1 MISNLQN
8 LAEAAAFYWDI
19 PLEEL
24 KSKSRKHIYSWPRM
38 VCQSIAATKYSQSV
52 IGRFWNAD
60 RSGVNYSRKIVR
72 NRTQTE
78 PDIKKEVEEFYEFYK
93 YITIKLKEA
102 KK

>member
-1 MISNLQN
+1 MISNLQI
-8 LAEAAAFYWDI
+8 LAEAAALYWDI
-19 PLEEL
+19 PLEDL
-24 KSKSRKHIYSWPRM
+24 KSKSRKHKYSWPRM

-60 RSGVNYSRKIVR
+60 RSGVNYSSKIVR

-78 PDIKKEVEEFYEFYK
+78 PDIKKEVEEFYKFVSV
-93 YITIKLKEA
+93 KLKEA